1 MFTIVRKP
9 QIIDNRRSVEEPH
22 PEIINHRD
30 EKQQSQKWT
39 RKMKMEEAT
48 YKNLRKHR
56 DELLE
61 SEMIYKKTIKELEKE
76 KAEII
81 QIYEPTYQENK
92 VLKSLLQHGPD
103 AVKIKKLQKDR
114 KELKEEVEKL
124 HDENNKLTEAMSEIM
139 KKHTMA
145 RDYVLEKNWHE
156 ILTSNKTN
164 KREMKIPQGPFLVE
178 EDKNENKDRSLHEN
192 EDLHN
197 QDIYDLELDSVEK
210 EIQIILNN
218 VKFLKKQKRKIDYA
232 VMVGKSAIVK
242 NSALEKAIYDK
253 LDDDLNAFKGNAKRA
268 KKKQEVLKQ
277 KLAENEK
284 DLKSREIVANDVHKN
299 EIKYETFGETDEIK
313 SYNTNGTQTDVI
325 AEQKN
330 VSPTFSISHKKSVNK
345 SKNRAVQTES
355 SQLGDVSISNSERN
369 TYLDQYEKKKMQL
382 KEVIRTESKTTS
394 SKKIAL
400 EYAKK
405 LTVRKQESKKDII
418 KNVNAADYSMQRSE
432 DKEHKTKN
440 SYYDSSLKDTSR
452 FSKTKKSN
460 VPSDEYADKLVERKN
475 KIFPY
480 ENEIADRVPRGLE
493 NSASQGK
500 TAIES
505 KMDSIQRKRNKPVY
519 SNFRDLLSERG
530 NFTKISHK
538 RSRLSD
544 SRIKSRSVGDLN
556 ADLKQDY
563 RDKIMLPGIDT
574 LKQVPVDQGRTS
586 VNTSR
591 KEQVKSL
598 RHNSD
603 VKVTGSLTDIAFK
616 RDKVV
621 SSLPA
626 KGRRIKDEHVWKS
639 ESDLHAFVENE
650 EDENRPVK
658 EFKCWIPQKDAYV
671 HFRGEFQSDK
681 IQHRDESAYD
691 EVLFDLDRQH
701 KLEGQDVYQEFQK
714 TVKNFKEYKESIRE
728 TQKNRIIESGFFPSI
743 VPHAPV
749 KFTTDARNVSGKEIL
764 HLMK

>member
-9 QIIDNRRSVEEPH
+9 EIIDNRRSAGEPR

-30 EKQQSQKWT
+30 EEQQSQKWT
-39 RKMKMEEAT
+39 RKMKIEEAT

-61 SEMIYKKTIKELEKE
+61 SEMIYKRTIKELEKE

-103 AVKIKKLQKDR
+103 AVKMKKLQKDR

-124 HDENNKLTEAMSEIM
+124 NDENKKLTEQVSEIM
-139 KKHTMA
+139 KKQTMA

-156 ILTSNKTN
+156 ILAGNKKN
-164 KREMKIPQGPFLVE
+164 KREMKILQGPFLVE
-178 EDKNENKDRSLHEN
+178 EDTSQNNAISLHEN
-192 EDLHN
+192 GDLQD

-218 VKFLKKQKRKIDYA
+218 VKYLKKQKRKIDYA

-253 LDDDLNAFKGNAKRA
+253 LDDDLNAFKGNAKSA
-268 KKKQEVLKQ
+268 KKKHDVLKL
-277 KLAENEK
+277 KLAANEK
-284 DLKSREIVANDVHKN
+284 DLKSREIAANDVQKN
-299 EIKYETFGETDEIK
+299 EIKHEQYGQTEEIK
-313 SYNTNGTQTDVI
+313 SYNTNGTQTDVTDERGN
-325 AEQKN
+325 AN
-330 VSPTFSISHKKSVNK
+330 LGLSISHKKSVNK
-345 SKNRAVQTES
+345 SKSRAVQTES
-355 SQLGDVSISNSERN
+355 SQVGDFSTSKSERIK
-369 TYLDQYEKKKMQL
+369 YLDQYEKKKLKL
-382 KEVIRTESKTTS
+382 KEVTRTETKNTS

-405 LTVRKQESKKDII
+405 LTVRKKESQKDIGQDI
-418 KNVNAADYSMQRSE
+418 KAVDYSMQRSE
-432 DKEHKTKN
+432 EKEHGNKN
-440 SYYDSSLKDTSR
+440 SYDNGTFKDGLR
-452 FSKTKKSN
+452 FSKTKKMN
-460 VPSDEYADKLVERKN
+460 VLSDENANKLVKRKT
-475 KIFPY
+475 KIHFS
-480 ENEIADRVPRGLE
+480 ENEIAGSVPLRVKK
-493 NSASQGK
+493 SANHGE
-500 TAIES
+500 TATDN
-505 KMDSIQRKRNKPVY
+505 KMHSIQRKINKPVY

-538 RSRLSD
+538 RSQLSN

-556 ADLKQDY
+556 ATLKQDY
-563 RDKIMLPGIDT
+563 SDKIMIPGIDT
-574 LKQVPVDQGRTS
+574 GKQIPVDQERKS
-586 VNTSR
+586 LYTSR
-591 KEQVKSL
+591 KEQQRLK
-598 RHNSD
+598 HNSE
-603 VKVTGSLTDIAFK
+603 VKVAGSLTDVAFK

-626 KGRRIKDEHVWKS
+626 KERHVKDEHVWKS

-650 EDENRPVK
+650 VDEKRPVK
-658 EFKCWIPQKDAYV
+658 EFKCWIPQQDAYV
-671 HFRGEFQSDK
+671 HLRGEFQSEEIK
-681 IQHRDESAYD
+681 HRDESAYD

-714 TVKNFKEYKESIRE
+714 TVKNFREYKENIRE
-728 TQKNRIIESGFFPSI
+728 TKETRNIESGFFPSI
-743 VPHAPV
+743 VPHTSV
-749 KFTTDARNVSGKEIL
+749 KFTTDARNVNGREIL